1 MKRFQTTLII
11 PTALLVLSLGTFG
24 VVNAGPAAAV
34 SAHAT
39 MVTKSWHGKVTKIN
53 ATMGTTHSF
62 NFEGAH
68 MKIYVVHYD
77 AMTKF
82 TMGTRKDVKVGGP
95 ISVTGTLKG
104 KSITATAIDL

>member
-1 MKRFQTTLII
+1 MKRFQTTLIG
-11 PTALLVLSLGTFG
+11 PTLLLVLSLGAFG
-24 VVNAGPAAAV
+24 VVNAGPATAV
-34 SAHAT
+34 SAHAAKAT
-39 MVTKSWHGKVTKIN
+39 TKWHGKVTRIN
-53 ATMGTTHSF
+53 ATMGATHSF

-104 KSITATAIDL
+104 KTITATAIDL